1 VIKEEKIAAGL
12 PFMKNIKVLISIMT
26 SPVILKEDRLAGAG
40 LAGNSL
46 FSSSDRSWE
55 MKDRINLTPMFIRP
69 PEDLAEMRSRPL
81 AAIVSGEFPSYFA
94 GRPVPE
100 KPAPQGADSL
110 LSGPAGEVGAAPGSP
125 EGIEG
130 RLEKLNK
137 GQPGKLVVF
146 GTAQL
151 LKNNVLD
158 EAGQSTNATFIM
170 NLLDHLNDR
179 DEYAAMRSKMQR
191 YNPLRE
197 TSGAVKTFVK
207 SFNIAGLPV
216 ITALFGVAVWLK
228 RKSRKRAIEMMFRK

>member
-1 VIKEEKIAAGL
+1 
-12 PFMKNIKVLISIMT
+12 
-26 SPVILKEDRLAGAG
+26 
-40 LAGNSL
+40 
-46 FSSSDRSWE
+46 

-69 PEDLAEMRSRPL
+69 PEDPAEMKSRPL
-81 AAIVSGEFPSYFA
+81 AVIVSGEFPSYFA
-94 GRPVPE
+94 GRPIPE

-110 LSGPAGEVGAAPGSP
+110 SSGAAGEPGAAPGPS

-130 RLEKLNK
+130 RLEKLEK

-158 EAGQSTNATFIM
+158 EGGQSTNATFIM

-197 TSGAVKTFVK
+197 SSGAVKTFVK

-216 ITALFGVAVWLK
+216 LTALFGVAVWLK